1 MSNENYSETLL
12 SAVTSVSNGTA
23 KQVTPIPA
31 PRHFVCKV
39 VGTGAVSATVAIK
52 AGNNSTDLVSLYT
65 VTLSGTTSA
74 LDGVTDMGAWPYL
87 RADVT
92 AISGTNAAVTC
103 TVGG

>member
-1 MSNENYSETLL
+1 MSNENFIEALL

-23 KQVTPIPA
+23 KQVTPIPS

-39 VGTGAVSATVAIK
+39 SGTGAVSATISIK
-52 AGNNSTDLVSLYT
+52 AGNNATDLVTLYT
-65 VTLSGTTSA
+65 VSLSGTTSA
-74 LDGVTDMGAWPYL
+74 ADGVVDTGAWPYL

-92 AISGTNAAVTC
+92 AISGTSAAVTC

>member
-12 SAVTSVSNGTA
+12 GAVTSVSNGTV
-23 KQVTPIPA
+23 KQVAPMPA

-74 LDGVTDMGAWPYL
+74 LDGVTDMGVWPYL